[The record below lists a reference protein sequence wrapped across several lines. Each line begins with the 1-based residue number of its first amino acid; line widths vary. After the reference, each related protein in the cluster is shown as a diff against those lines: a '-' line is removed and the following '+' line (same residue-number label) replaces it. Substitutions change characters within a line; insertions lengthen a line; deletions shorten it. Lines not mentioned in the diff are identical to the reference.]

1 MQVHMK
7 KILSAVVLVLMMSLV
22 VMPGV
27 KAADDITG
35 HYAEKEM
42 RALNEKGI
50 MKGDS
55 PGTFSPE
62 RAVTRAEF
70 SAFVK
75 RALELNIPIDPST
88 ESFSDVEPGDW
99 FYDAVNQTVA
109 AKIITGYPEG
119 DFRPNQKITREEM
132 AVIMYRALQFKGIEM
147 EEMSLGFKDK
157 DTIHKDFVDEVSK
170 VASVKL
176 IEGYPDNTYR
186 PKDNTKRADAAI
198 VIYRM
203 LNIITPPPVLEYS
216 VANITSDGE
225 LNEVKKYET
234 YTDAKNAIK
243 SPASQV
249 VMKGKKIVWMKS
261 GLTTSNGFTIIYD
274 STKFT
279 SNYTYVTT
287 GTEMQYHSAGDTWVE
302 VTVADTKGYV
312 KKDNVTLT
320 PYQMLQGR
328 SYYYAS
334 SGHLYH
340 YIYSPTL
347 NKYSG
352 ILIGKAP
359 SFMTSGTKYYSWDG
373 NEFYNTAGNKVGQA
387 YQYYQYVPLYTKTTY
402 TAAQLDSFIKSS
414 YPDTYKS
421 KYPTSPL
428 EGTGEIFKMVEE
440 KYGVNALY
448 FLSHAIHESAWGT
461 SRIAVDKNNLFGL
474 GAVDSNPYENAITF
488 DSLEEGIE
496 EAAVKYIIPK
506 YFTESNPIYHGA
518 FLGNKTMGMNV
529 KYASDPYWA
538 EKIGAYMY
546 KAELFLKGGDLGIYQ
561 LGLTNAVSLNVRSES
576 KVADGNIIYKYPKS
590 GTSVAIV
597 NESSQSD
604 GVWYQIVPKKSNPKA
619 YIYGNGKYGT
629 LSKTINVA
637 K

>member
-1 MQVHMK
+1 MQAHIK
-7 KILSAVVLVLMMSLV
+7 KIVSALILILLMSFV
-22 VMPGV
+22 SMPSV
-27 KAADDITG
+27 NAADDITG

-55 PGTFSPE
+55 PGTFSPD

-75 RALELNIPIDPST
+75 RALELDLPIDPST
-88 ESFSDVEPGDW
+88 GNFSDVEPDDW

-109 AKIITGYPEG
+109 ASIITGYPEG

-147 EEMSLGFKDK
+147 KEISLGFKDK
-157 DTIHKDFVDEVSK
+157 DQILKDFIDEISM

-176 IEGYPDNTYR
+176 ISGYPDNTYR

-203 LNIITPPPVLEYS
+203 LNIISPPPILEYS

-225 LNEVKKYET
+225 LKEVKKYET
-234 YTDAKNAIK
+234 YNDAKNALT
-243 SPASQV
+243 SPSSQV

-261 GLTTSNGFTIIYD
+261 GLTISNGFTIIYD

-287 GTEMQYHSAGDTWVE
+287 GTEMQFHSAGETWVE
-302 VTVADTKGYV
+302 VTIADTRGYV
-312 KKDNVTLT
+312 KKDSVSLT

-328 SYYYAS
+328 SYYSVS
-334 SGHLYH
+334 SGSLYH

-347 NKYSG
+347 NRYSG
-352 ILIGKAP
+352 IVVGKAP
-359 SFMTSGTKYYSWDG
+359 SFMTPGTKYFSWDG
-373 NEFYNTAGNKVGQA
+373 NEFYNTAGNKAGQA
-387 YQYYQYVPLYTKTTY
+387 YQYYQYLPLYTKTKY
-402 TAAQLDSFIKSS
+402 TAEQLDSFIRNS
-414 YPDTYKS
+414 YPDAYKS
-421 KYPTSPL
+421 KFPTSPL
-428 EGTGEIFKMVEE
+428 EGTGEIFKRVED

-461 SRIAVDKNNLFGL
+461 SRIAVDKYNLFGL
-474 GAVDSNPYENAITF
+474 GAVDSDPYGNAITF
-488 DSLEEGIE
+488 ESLEAGIE

-546 KAELFLKGGDLGIYQ
+546 KADQFLKGGDLGNHQ
-561 LGLTNAVSLNVRSES
+561 LGLTNTASLNVRSEPMVS
-576 KVADGNIIYKYPKS
+576 DNIIYQFPKS
-590 GTSVAIV
+590 GTSVAIIK
-597 NESSQSD
+597 ESSQTD
-604 GVWYQIVPKKSNPKA
+604 GLWYQIVPKKSRPAA
-619 YIYGNGKYGT
+619 YIYGEGKYGT
-629 LSKTINVA
+629 LAKKINVA